1 MADANK
7 LIGSGAGAADKSS
20 SFKNNSGPGR
30 VLYSAVVED
39 FVSNP
44 LTFPESSK
52 ERYGRGGDRQVQNV
66 EQLGRMPRG
75 SIIATV
81 VSDQGAK
88 ASSRP
93 VVCFPMFSHLNLPV
107 KPGEQVWIMYQKVD
121 QQAGFGFWISRRV
134 GPATVDDPNY
144 THLDR
149 VVDVK
154 QGKDV
159 PTSERFP
166 GSSSSGE
173 KRTFGSGGGKRKSE
187 QTLPGGSPYKSI
199 IDNSS
204 SNTQFTGEVVPNFS
218 SRCSDLSLLGSNNTR
233 IVLGEDRTGS
243 IDNDPSVTG
252 MGTIDIVAG
261 TGQAGSGNEDISI
274 ENTRGYSEAD
284 RLSTSQ
290 SQSEGDPDFITDLSR
305 LYISMKTNGDTN
317 FEINTPSI
325 GITDGSDS
333 GEGPYAVM
341 KSTHPRIIAKNDG
354 SIKIVHESGSS
365 IVMDSSGNVSVVT
378 NGMISMGTS
387 ANNLEPFVRG
397 DTLKNA
403 LDDFA
408 NALSSLVVLTPAGPS
423 SVLGSGLTNP
433 ATSMGTFS
441 LDVTSFKSAVASSLS
456 QIIEGE

>member
-1 MADANK
+1 
-7 LIGSGAGAADKSS
+7 
-20 SFKNNSGPGR
+20 
-30 VLYSAVVED
+30 
-39 FVSNP
+39 
-44 LTFPESSK
+44 
-52 ERYGRGGDRQVQNV
+52 
-66 EQLGRMPRG
+66 MPRC

-88 ASSRP
+88 SSSRP

-121 QQAGFGFWISRRV
+121 QQAGVGFWISRRV

-154 QGKDV
+154 QNKDV
-159 PTSERFP
+159 PTSERF
-166 GSSSSGE
+166 GGASSSSE

-187 QTLPGGSPYKSI
+187 QTLPGSSPYKSI

-204 SNTQFTGEVVPNFS
+204 SNNQFTGEVVPSFS
-218 SRCSDLSLLGSNNTR
+218 KRCSDLSLLGSNNTR

-243 IDNDPSVTG
+243 VDNDPSVTG
-252 MGTIDIVAG
+252 AGTIDIVAG
-261 TGQAGSGNEDISI
+261 TGQAGSGNEAISI

-325 GITDGSDS
+325 GSTDGSDS
-333 GEGPYAVM
+333 GEGPYAVV
-341 KSTHPRIIAKNDG
+341 KSTHPRIIAKSDG

-378 NGMISMGTS
+378 NGMISMGTAS
-387 ANNLEPFVRG
+387 GSPPGDYGQLEPFVRG
-397 DTLKNA
+397 QTLRKA
-403 LDDFA
+403 LTDLVDS
-408 NALSSLVVLTPAGPS
+408 LSSLTVLTPAGPS
-423 SVLGSGLTNP
+423 SPLSASP
-433 ATSMGTFS
+433 TSTGTFAI
-441 LDVTSFKSAVASSLS
+441 DTTTFKTRLAQSLS
-456 QIIEGE
+456 TVIEGE